1 MRNWSK
7 KLRSWRNNLNCM
19 RMIVRKNWRNIL
31 KFISQAFIL
40 SRKSILLEQL
50 DELQGEQDDELDLLQ
65 LEDELELQ
73 LLLELGLLEQLEEKL
88 QELQQ
93 E

>member
-1 MRNWSK
+1 MVLQALPYQVINY
-7 KLRSWRNNLNCM
+7 
-19 RMIVRKNWRNIL
+19 V
-31 KFISQAFIL
+31 FISQAFIL

-88 QELQQ
+88 QELEQ